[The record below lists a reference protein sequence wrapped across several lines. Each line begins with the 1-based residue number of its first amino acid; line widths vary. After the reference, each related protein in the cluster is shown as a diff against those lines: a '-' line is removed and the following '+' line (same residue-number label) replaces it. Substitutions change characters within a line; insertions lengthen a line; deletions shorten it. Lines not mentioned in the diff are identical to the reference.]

1 MNKHEQAQ
9 FLCDSIEAA
18 REHIG
23 FPIQSYLSE
32 VFPDRP
38 VLIIHRKHAVRV
50 VSNYPSIAQ
59 LELIAVVSVTDDN
72 KLYIYNHSDDAT
84 GEEFQQFSAPLVNPE
99 LFAASVQ

>member
-23 FPIQSYLSE
+23 FPILTQLSE
-32 VFPDRP
+32 VFPDKP
-38 VLIIHRKHAVRV
+38 VMIVHRKHSVRV
-50 VSNYPSIAQ
+50 VSNYPSVSQ
-59 LELIAVVSVTDDN
+59 FELIAVISVTDDN

-84 GEEFQQFSAPLVNPE
+84 GEEFQQLSSPLVNPE